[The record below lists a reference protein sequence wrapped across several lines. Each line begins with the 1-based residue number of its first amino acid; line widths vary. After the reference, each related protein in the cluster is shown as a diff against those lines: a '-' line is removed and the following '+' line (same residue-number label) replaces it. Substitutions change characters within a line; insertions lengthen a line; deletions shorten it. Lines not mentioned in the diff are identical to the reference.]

1 MKRFFLSI
9 LTALIAGTVS
19 FAFPLEGTI
28 KWNADLVPVSGDE
41 FELVL
46 TGNILDGW
54 HSYPYGDEAGMT
66 GIDFSLPE
74 GAVLVGT
81 PSEEG
86 GFTDYK
92 GEELSMGQWQ
102 RIALARQLYSD
113 APVLVFDEP
122 TAWMDIP
129 SRDKFYKTLDK
140 LKQEKVVILIKH
152 V

>member
-1 MKRFFLSI
+1 MKIRHKISNENIWHNNCKGGSVVFQDYVRFCCTVNENIAFGNIDDYSEERIREVAEMTGVDSI
-9 LTALIAGTVS
+9 VEKLPQGYETALGRM
-19 FAFPLEGTI
+19 F
-28 KWNADLVPVSGDE
+28 D
-41 FELVL
+41 
-46 TGNILDGW
+46 
-54 HSYPYGDEAGMT
+54 
-66 GIDFSLPE
+66 
-74 GAVLVGT
+74 
-81 PSEEG
+81 
-86 GFTDYK
+86 K